1 MEVLKKIFFLIF
13 FALLLGCGE
22 VPPQEDFVL
31 ADSIVSIG
39 SDDAA
44 LREQIMQERILKG
57 DTLTKSIHEL
67 IDLLPAGFKGY
78 LLEDTSGQNI
88 EFDNRRMTEANS
100 TWSKEEQDL
109 KISLIDYNRNLQTW
123 NGLCDMYRTNYVQD
137 NEEELSLAWKAGLG
151 ENFGW
156 ILQLKGEQH
165 IRVILGFSYRYLITA
180 ELNGV
185 SDTSIVRTLMSEADW
200 SALRN

>member
-1 MEVLKKIFFLIF
+1 MEVLKNLFLLLF
-13 FALLLGCGE
+13 FALVLGCGE
-22 VPPQEDFVL
+22 MAPQEEIVL
-31 ADSIVSIG
+31 TDSIVPTG
-39 SDDAA
+39 SDDVA
-44 LREQIMQERILKG
+44 LREQIMQDRISKG
-57 DTLTKSIHEL
+57 DTLTKSIQEL
-67 IDLLPAGFKGY
+67 IALLPKGFKGY
-78 LLEDTSGQNI
+78 LFEDTSGQNI

-100 TWSKEEQDL
+100 VWTKEEQDL

-156 ILQLKGEQH
+156 IVQLKGEEH
-165 IRVILGFSYRYLITA
+165 IRVILGFSYRYLVTA

-185 SDTSIVRTLMSEADW
+185 TDTSIVRTLMSEADW
-200 SALRN
+200 SALQN

>member
-1 MEVLKKIFFLIF
+1 MGI
-13 FALLLGCGE
+13 LLGCGE
-22 VPPQEDFVL
+22 ISPQAEVVL
-31 ADSIVSIG
+31 TDSIVSTG
-39 SDDAA
+39 TDDAA

-57 DTLTKSIHEL
+57 DTLTKSIQEL
-67 IDLLPAGFKGY
+67 MELLPIGFK
-78 LLEDTSGQNI
+78 EFSFDDTTGQII

-100 TWSKEEQDL
+100 IWSKEEQDL

-156 ILQLKGEQH
+156 LVQLKGEQH
-165 IRVILGFSYRYLITA
+165 IRVILGFSYRYLITV

-185 SDTSIVRTLMSEADW
+185 SDTSNVRTLMNEADW
-200 SALRN
+200 SALQN